1 MTNTAS
7 NGGIVKHDRHED
19 LPPPKSE
26 VGIYGWVYHNL
37 LFPWYNA
44 VLSVVGGL
52 LAVWAIWSIVDY
64 VFVGSIWIG
73 DGPEACTADDGSVI
87 HACWVFIDARF
98 HQFIYGPFFP
108 EAERWRINFSFLLL
122 ALTATPLFLKQEW
135 IQRKIGLGVAG
146 VATAF
151 SLVAYGLGPAVVIAL
166 MMFAPYG
173 LAFARVGTILPRSDN
188 NAVIGFV
195 IRMAVIVAAGIAGYF
210 LGEAII
216 GADEAVS
223 LGWIATFLAFGLV
236 TLNRAS
242 VKSWI
247 AFLLIFGYP
256 FIAFFLWLGG
266 GFGLEH
272 VETPRWGG
280 LFLTLVVAGIGI
292 AVSLPVGIVF
302 ALGRRS
308 EMPAVRAI
316 SIAFIELWR
325 GVPLITVLFMSS
337 VMLPLFLPEGVN
349 FDKLLRALIGVAL
362 FSSAYMAEVVRG
374 GLQAIPKGQYEAA
387 ASMGLGYWQMMRVII
402 LPQALK
408 LVIPGIVN
416 TFIGLFK
423 DTTLVLIIGL
433 FDLLG
438 SVQAATTDPKWVAMF
453 VEGYIF
459 TAFVF
464 WIFCFSM
471 SRYSMH
477 IERKLHT
484 GHKR

>member
-1 MTNTAS
+1 
-7 NGGIVKHDRHED
+7 
-19 LPPPKSE
+19 
-26 VGIYGWVYHNL
+26 
-37 LFPWYNA
+37 
-44 VLSVVGGL
+44 
-52 LAVWAIWSIVDY
+52 
-64 VFVGSIWIG
+64 
-73 DGPEACTADDGSVI
+73 
-87 HACWVFIDARF
+87 
-98 HQFIYGPFFP
+98 
-108 EAERWRINFSFLLL
+108 
-122 ALTATPLFLKQEW
+122 
-135 IQRKIGLGVAG
+135 
-146 VATAF
+146 
-151 SLVAYGLGPAVVIAL
+151 

-173 LAFARVGTILPRSDN
+173 LAYARVGAMLPRNDN
-188 NAVIGFV
+188 NAAIGFV
-195 IRMAVIVAAGIAGYF
+195 IRLTVVAAAGVGVYF
-210 LGEAII
+210 LGGAIV
-216 GADEAVS
+216 GDNEAVS
-223 LGWIATFLAFGLV
+223 LGWIAAFLAFGLI
-236 TLNRAS
+236 TLNKAP

-256 FIAFFLWLGG
+256 FIAFFLWHGG
-266 GFGLEH
+266 GFGLDI

-292 AVSLPVGIVF
+292 AASLPIGIVF

-316 SIAFIELWR
+316 SIGFIELWR

-349 FDKLLRALIGVAL
+349 FDKLLRALIGVGL

-387 ASMGLGYWQMMRVII
+387 ASMGLGYWQMMRLII

-459 TAFVF
+459 TAAVF
-464 WIFCFSM
+464 WVFCFGM